1 MSQFLKPF
9 LVALDG
15 HPEVADMIAESAEA
29 EGFDAVALQD
39 RRLLETAVAVAAADV
54 LVVDLDAADRALA
67 ALSRR
72 PEQERPPRVI
82 LMTDAAISGAATPV
96 GLAAEVVAT
105 LHKPLT
111 DVGLTDALREAL
123 AAVRADGTG
132 R

>member
-29 EGFDAVALQD
+29 EGFEAVALQD
-39 RRLLETAVAVAAADV
+39 RRLIETTLAVAAADV
-54 LVVDLDAADRALA
+54 LVVDLDGADRALA

-82 LMTDAAISGAATPV
+82 LMTEVAISGSATPM
-96 GLAAEVVAT
+96 GLAADVVAT

-111 DVGLTDALREAL
+111 AVGLTDALREAF
-123 AAVRADGTG
+123 AAVRGDGTG